1 VTWNERHDDILKIL
15 GLRKNVN
22 VSELTKR
29 LNVSEV
35 TIRKDLSFLEDMGY
49 LMRTRGGA
57 LLAEER
63 DIKLSLKERS
73 KENPETK
80 KRIAFKAREFL
91 HEGDTIYLDSGS
103 TCRELARCLKDMN
116 LRVVTNSIDVI
127 FELADAPG
135 IALYSIGGSYR
146 KEAGSFIGPLSIDAL
161 GNFQFDTAFLGTS
174 GFSREGAF
182 SSQNII
188 ESQVKKSAISMA
200 ERTVILTDAS
210 KYGRCAFS
218 VFARSEDIDAV
229 IIEREA
235 EVLKEELEK
244 MNIEIIFA

>member
-1 VTWNERHDDILKIL
+1 MTWNERHDDILKIL
-15 GLRKNVN
+15 GLRKNIN

-73 KENPETK
+73 KENPGIK
-80 KRIAFKAREFL
+80 KKIALKAREFL
-91 HEGDTIYLDSGS
+91 HEGETIYLDAGS
-103 TCRELARCLKDMN
+103 TCRELARCIKDMN

-135 IALYSIGGSYR
+135 IALYSVGGSYR
-146 KEAGSFIGPLSIDAL
+146 KEAGSFIGPMSIDAL

-174 GFSREGAF
+174 GFSIEGVF

-188 ESQVKKSAISMA
+188 ESQIKKSVLSKSK
-200 ERTVILTDAS
+200 RTVVLADSS

-218 VFARSEDIDAV
+218 VFARSEDVDAV
-229 IIEREA
+229 IIDRGGGA
-235 EVLKEELEK
+235 LQEELEK
-244 MNIEIIFA
+244 LNIEIIFA